1 MDMPK
6 TVKVGAHTYAV
17 LRKTKAQM
25 NTDLGGCDTNTLQIS
40 VQQRLK
46 KSKAKEILVHEL
58 LHACTHPSFMG
69 IDDKF
74 TDEDFVTAVAPVL
87 LQVIQDNPDLLGYL
101 TQ

>member
-6 TVKVGAHTYAV
+6 TIKVGAHTYSV

-25 NTDLGGCDTNTLQIS
+25 NTDLGGCDCNLLQIT

-46 KSKAKEILVHEL
+46 KSKAKEILVREL
-58 LHACTHPSFMG
+58 LHACTHPSFLG
-69 IDDKF
+69 NDKF

-87 LQVIQDNPDLLGYL
+87 LQVIQDNPDLLAYL

>member
-6 TVKVGAHTYAV
+6 TIKVGAHTYAV
-17 LRKTKAQM
+17 LRKPASQM
-25 NTDLGGCDTNTLQIS
+25 GDDLGGCECNLLQIT
-40 VQQRLK
+40 VKQRLK

-58 LHACTHPSFMG
+58 LHACTHPSFLGNEKM
-69 IDDKF
+69 

-87 LQVIQDNPDLLGYL
+87 LQVIQENPDLLAYL

>member
-6 TVKVGAHTYAV
+6 TVKVGPHTYSV
-17 LRKTKAQM
+17 LRLSKSQM
-25 NTDLGGCDTNTLQIS
+25 NGDLGGCDTNTLQLS

-46 KSKAKEILVHEL
+46 KSKAKEILVHEM
-58 LHACTHPSFMG
+58 LHSCTHPSFLG
-69 IDDKF
+69 DDKF

-87 LQVIQDNPDLLGYL
+87 LQVIQDNPDLLLYL

>member
-6 TVKVGAHTYAV
+6 TIKVGAHTYSV

-25 NTDLGGCDTNTLQIS
+25 NTNLGECDCNLLQIT

-58 LHACTHPSFMG
+58 LHACTHPSFLG
-69 IDDKF
+69 NEKF

-87 LQVIQDNPDLLGYL
+87 LQVIQENPELVAYL

>member
-6 TVKVGAHTYAV
+6 TIKVGAHTYSV

-25 NTDLGGCDTNTLQIS
+25 NTDLGGCDCNLLQIT

-58 LHACTHPSFMG
+58 LHACTHPSFLG
-69 IDDKF
+69 NEKF

-87 LQVIQDNPDLLGYL
+87 LQVIQENPELVAYL

>member
-6 TVKVGAHTYAV
+6 TIKVGPHVYSVT
-17 LRKTKAQM
+17 RPTKAQM
-25 NTDLGGCDTNTLQIS
+25 KGDLGGCECNLLQIT

-58 LHACTHPSFMG
+58 LHACTHPSFLGDEKM
-69 IDDKF
+69 

-87 LQVIQDNPDLLGYL
+87 LQVIQENPDLLAYL

>member
-6 TVKVGAHTYAV
+6 TIKVGAHTYAV
-17 LRKTKAQM
+17 LRKTKSQM

-46 KSKAKEILVHEL
+46 KSKAKEILVHEV
-58 LHACTHPSFMG
+58 LHACTHPSFLG
-69 IDDKF
+69 AEDKF

-87 LQVIQDNPDLLGYL
+87 LQVIQDNPDLLAYL